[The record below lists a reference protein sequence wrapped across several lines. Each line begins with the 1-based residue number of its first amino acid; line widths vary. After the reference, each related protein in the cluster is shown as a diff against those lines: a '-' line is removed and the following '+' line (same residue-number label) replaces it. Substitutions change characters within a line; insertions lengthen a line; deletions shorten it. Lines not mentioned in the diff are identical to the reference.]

1 MIIKHYELKKIEKRN
16 HKIFLFYGKNNGLKE
31 DIIKDLFLKNF
42 DGTILKYDEQ
52 EFISNFESV
61 TAEILNNSLFEY
73 EKILIVSRVS
83 DKICNYIADIN
94 NREISNISIILKCG
108 ILEKK
113 SKLRSFFEKNSKLI
127 SVPFYEDSSID
138 LTQVVLNFLRDNKI
152 KLSRESIN
160 LLVNRSGG
168 DRENIK
174 IELEKIFNYSLT
186 NKSIDFKVVNKLS
199 NLAENFGVSELANS
213 YLEKNSKNVMK
224 ILNENNFSQD
234 DCILITAS

>member
-1 MIIKHYELKKIEKRN
+1 M
-16 HKIFLFYGKNNGLKE
+16 
-31 DIIKDLFLKNF
+31 

-52 EFISNFESV
+52 HLINNFESI
-61 TAEILNNSLFEY
+61 TTEILNNSLFEY
-73 EKILIVSRVS
+73 KKILIISRVS
-83 DKICNYIADIN
+83 DKISDYIADIN
-94 NREISNISIILKCG
+94 DREISNISIILKCG

-127 SVPFYEDSSID
+127 TVPFYEDSSID
-138 LTQVVLNFLRDNKI
+138 LTQIVLNFLRENKI

-186 NKSIDFKVVNKLS
+186 NKNIDFNVINKLS
-199 NLAENFGVSELANS
+199 NLAETLELVKL
-213 YLEKNSKNVMK
+213 YE
-224 ILNENNFSQD
+224 
-234 DCILITAS
+234 